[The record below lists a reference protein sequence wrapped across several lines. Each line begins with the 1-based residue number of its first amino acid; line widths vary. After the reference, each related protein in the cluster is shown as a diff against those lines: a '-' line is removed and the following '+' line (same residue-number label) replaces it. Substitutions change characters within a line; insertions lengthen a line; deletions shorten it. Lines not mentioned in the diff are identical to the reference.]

1 VGGAI
6 VTVTLEPIVLT
17 ESPCLADPDRWT
29 EGGDDPSL
37 KSLCRGCPRRF
48 LCATE
53 ALETPFIEGMV
64 AGVHVP
70 KEGRPRHFAMRQ
82 LQSLAAYGGYASQP
96 EIP

>member
-1 VGGAI
+1 

-17 ESPCLADPDRWT
+17 ESPCLSDPDRWT

-48 LCATE
+48 LCAKE

>member
-1 VGGAI
+1 M
-6 VTVTLEPIVLT
+6 TVALVPIPVT
-17 ESPCLADPDRWT
+17 ESPCLSDLDRWT
-29 EGGDDPSL
+29 ESGDDPEL

-48 LCATE
+48 LCAKE

-82 LQSLAAYGGYASQP
+82 LQSLAAYGGYAGQP
-96 EIP
+96 EFP